1 MNESE
6 HPLSH
11 TYQIRNFDLKQTLHF
26 TRTKTRS
33 QPDSQHY
40 IFDEMKIG
48 TKLIF
53 LSIWSD
59 TMPSPLKID
68 VIQSWA
74 ILPNTTFLPLVPYP
88 LPLHR
93 TPPPPRHSLYHISDY
108 ASRTLCTKHYITSW
122 SWLID
127 FVSQVL
133 RIHPRANLREGEFNC
148 LDGHSKGENRNYAVV
163 HTCIIFTYF
172 TEFLFNC
179 SGRPFSISFELTKK
193 FRVVFRSLVV
203 THTVTTGHN
212 DKNRS
217 THIKTKM

>member
-148 LDGHSKGENRNYAVV
+148 LDGHSKGENRIMRLCTHALSSHILPSFFLTAVAD
-163 HTCIIFTYF
+163 
-172 TEFLFNC
+172 
-179 SGRPFSISFELTKK
+179 PFPFHSNWLKVSRSISEF
-193 FRVVFRSLVV
+193 SC
-203 THTVTTGHN
+203 HPHCYN
-212 DKNRS
+212 WP
-217 THIKTKM
+217 